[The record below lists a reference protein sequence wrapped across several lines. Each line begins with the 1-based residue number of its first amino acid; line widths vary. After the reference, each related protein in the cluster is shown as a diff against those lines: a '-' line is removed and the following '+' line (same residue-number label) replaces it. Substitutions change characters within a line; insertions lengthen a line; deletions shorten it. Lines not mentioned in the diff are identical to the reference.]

1 MQDITIYQLATWK
14 VDFERP
20 TRHLFAT
27 YEAAKQFADRIM
39 PDPHYDMKMQIS
51 MLQPDSVLG
60 LFIQVHNYDT
70 MTLKRKGHE
79 NL

>member
-1 MQDITIYQLATWK
+1 MPDITIYQLATWK

-27 YEAAKQFADRIM
+27 YEAAKHFADRIL
-39 PDPHYDMKMQIS
+39 PDPQYDIKMQIS
-51 MLQPDSVLG
+51 QLQPDSVLG
-60 LFIQVHNYDT
+60 LFVQVRNYDT